1 MHDSGGEVAMGGNL
15 QGTTRPG
22 VTADASFEDWY
33 RSNHDRLL
41 DAVVLLLRDRD
52 EAREVVAEACA
63 RCLDRWDTRRRPDD
77 PTAWTFRVAVNVA
90 HRRGRR
96 RHTERQAIDRVPPS
110 LPSTVSA
117 PALELW
123 RAVAQLPERQRLAVV
138 LRYVGDLSEAQTAEV
153 MGIAPGTVGATL
165 SAARRNLAEH
175 LDIGEDVH
183 DAS

>member
-1 MHDSGGEVAMGGNL
+1 MHDSGGEVAMGGTP
-15 QGTTRPG
+15 QDPARHG
-22 VTADASFEDWY
+22 VAANVSFEDWY
-33 RSNHDRLL
+33 RMSHDRLL
-41 DAVVLLLRDRD
+41 AAVVMLLRDRD

-63 RCLDRWDTRRRPDD
+63 RCLDRWATHRRPRD
-77 PTAWTFRVAVNVA
+77 PTSWTFRVAVNVA

-96 RHTERQAIDRVPPS
+96 RRTEREAIDRLRPGLSP
-110 LPSTVSA
+110 TVSA
-117 PALELW
+117 PALDLW
-123 RAVAQLPERQRLAVV
+123 HAVAQLPERQRLAVV

-165 SAARRNLAEH
+165 SAARRNLAEC